1 MSVGVIISLNEG
13 LFLREPQDSKL
24 GRRILKSSIHLI
36 DKHGFEAF
44 TFKKLAVEIGSTEA
58 SIYRYFVN
66 KHYLLVYLVNWYW
79 EWVRYLINAKL
90 INVTDPKIKL
100 QIIIK
105 SFVTAS
111 KDNPG
116 VPYIDESI
124 LHKIVISEGWKA
136 YHTKNVDEENTKG
149 FFKGYKRLATTV
161 SEIVLEVNPDFRY
174 PYALASHLFEMS
186 NDQIF
191 FSRHLPKLT
200 ELSSVNNVEEEL
212 EQMLNYFMEKLLQY

>member
-1 MSVGVIISLNEG
+1 MSVGVKITLNEG

-24 GRRILKSSIHLI
+24 GRKILKYSILLI
-36 DKHGFEAF
+36 DKFGFESF

-66 KHYLLVYLVNWYW
+66 KQYLLLYLVNWYW
-79 EWVRYLINAKL
+79 EWVRYLISL
-90 INVTDPKIKL
+90 QLLNVTDPKIKL

-105 SFVTAS
+105 SFVAAS

-116 VPYIDESI
+116 VPYVDESI

-136 YHTKNVDEENTKG
+136 YHTKNVDENNTKG
-149 FFKGYKRLATTV
+149 FFKGYKQLASTV
-161 SEIVLEVNPDFRY
+161 SDVISEVNPDFKY
-174 PYALASHLFEMS
+174 PYALASHMFEMS

-200 ELSSVNNVEEEL
+200 ELSGVQNVEEEL
-212 EQMLNYFMEKLLQY
+212 EQMLNYFMDKLLK